1 MNEDMKN
8 DILAFLKK
16 DTFQAFVVVAILFTT
31 LLIVGLVDMSL
42 YGKLMM
48 VGMGGLYGS
57 ELTNINYKK

>member
-1 MNEDMKN
+1 MNEDMKK
-8 DILAFLKK
+8 DIFAFLKK

-31 LLIVGLVDMSL
+31 LLIIRLIDMSL

-57 ELTNINYKK
+57 ELTNINMR